1 MSAILH
7 IALFRIPLLV
17 QIDFVFNLTAVER
30 LVDGAKKYSSITQT
44 HLAFDLIS
52 TPPSSRA
59 KIFIDC
65 GALIHGYNISKE
77 YIRVRI
83 YRQFLL

>member
-7 IALFRIPLLV
+7 IALFRIPLVV
-17 QIDFVFNLTAVER
+17 QIDFVFNLTAMER

-52 TPPSSRA
+52 TPPTSRA

-65 GALIHGYNISKE
+65 GGKSSSVLFASSSLP
-77 YIRVRI
+77 
-83 YRQFLL
+83 FFF